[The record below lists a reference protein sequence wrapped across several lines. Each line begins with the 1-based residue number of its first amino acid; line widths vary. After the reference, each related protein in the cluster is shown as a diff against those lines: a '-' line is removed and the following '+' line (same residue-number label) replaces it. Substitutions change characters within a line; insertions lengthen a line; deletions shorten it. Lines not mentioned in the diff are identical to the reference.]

1 MFIDLHTHS
10 TFSDGSLSPTDLV
23 RLAVR
28 RKLRVLALTDHD
40 TVEGLPEFL
49 AAGTHHGL
57 EVVPGIEISTRHG
70 QHSLH
75 LLGYGIRHTSAGL
88 EKSLLWIQEAR
99 RQRNDKILA
108 KLQNLGI
115 RISPQELAD
124 RGLGQI
130 GRPHIAG
137 ILVEKRIVKTAQEGF
152 VRFLRRGGSAFVE
165 QERPEVEKVIAMI
178 RDAGGVSFL
187 AHPGTLDPSLKI
199 IPGLVKELKDLGLQG
214 IEAYYPSHSATANKA
229 IRRLA
234 EDLHLLIS
242 GGTDFHGDSRS
253 GAPLGGSAGTV
264 RIPAEIWPPLKNH
277 LQPGLFS

>member
-10 TFSDGSLSPTDLV
+10 TFSDGFLSPTELV
-23 RLAVR
+23 RLAVH

-49 AAGTHHGL
+49 SAGRHYGID
-57 EVVPGIEISTRHG
+57 VVSGIEISTRHG

-75 LLGYGIRHTSAGL
+75 ILGYGIRHTSAGL

-99 RQRNDKILA
+99 KQRNDKILA

-115 RISPQELAD
+115 PISPQELAQQ
-124 RGLGQI
+124 GIGQI
-130 GRPHIAG
+130 GRPHIAS
-137 ILVEKRIVKTAQEGF
+137 ILVNKGIVKTAQEGF

-178 RDAGGVSFL
+178 TDAGGVSFL

-199 IPGLVKELKDLGLQG
+199 IPDLVRDLKNLGLQG
-214 IEAYYPSHSATANKA
+214 IEAYYPSHSSTTNKA
-229 IRRLA
+229 IRKLA

-242 GGTDFHGDSRS
+242 GGTDFHGDTRS
-253 GAPLGGSAGTV
+253 NAPLGGSTGTG
-264 RIPAEIWPPLKNH
+264 RIPAEIWPPLKKH
-277 LQPGLFS
+277 LQPNLLS